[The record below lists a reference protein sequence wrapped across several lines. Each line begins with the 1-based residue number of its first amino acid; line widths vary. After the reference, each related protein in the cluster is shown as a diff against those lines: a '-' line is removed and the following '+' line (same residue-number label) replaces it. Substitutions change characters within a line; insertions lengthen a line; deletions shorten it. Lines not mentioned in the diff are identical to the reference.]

1 MGDDVVTVHEHV
13 GLIRLVLVNL
23 VVATANNGVFKAGAP
38 VDGEIVPGLGHFI
51 SQVQWVCVVFNAVA
65 LGIAVVY
72 LVVAEDHLS
81 PVGKVVLVSMHAVS
95 VEVP

>member
-1 MGDDVVTVHEHV
+1 MGDNVVTVHEHV

-23 VVATANNGVFKAGAP
+23 VVATAGNRVFEPRAP
-38 VDGEIVPGLGHFI
+38 VDGEVVPGLGHFL
-51 SQVQWVCVVFNAVA
+51 SQVHWVCVVLNAVA
-65 LGIAVVY
+65 LGITIVH
-72 LVVAEDHLS
+72 LVVAEYHFS